1 MIMKTKFTL
10 FLLLAC
16 ASASAQNIVSVQMK
30 DGTVHNYSLDEF
42 SKISF
47 TDGEPTDFYEMYGQ
61 KDDQDVLVLT
71 FEDKDYKGSE
81 YTETYWTS
89 RIDSPQYGGPIL
101 YQGGE
106 SWFWDE
112 GNTGIMYDGIAAG
125 DAYWLGGYAVS
136 NYWGEDFNGK
146 SYDSQLEIATPKN
159 PGPGADGSDNF
170 LVLYG
175 YRDNINTTGFC
186 TAAPL
191 YVVDGED
198 EVEFEPQYVY
208 ATNTSYTLN
217 SLHNGDNFAPPA
229 TENSWFRLYAEGIK
243 ADGSK
248 EYTYVELCTGIDIVQ
263 DWVKFDLTPLG
274 KIKELNFFLMG
285 SDDLCGDY
293 GLNTPGYA
301 ALDNLA
307 IKK

>member
-1 MIMKTKFTL
+1 MKTKFTL

-16 ASASAQNIVSVQMK
+16 ASVNAQNIVSVQMK

-47 TDGEPTDFYEMYGQ
+47 TDGEPTDFEEMYGQ
-61 KDDQDVLVLT
+61 KDDAGVLVLT

-81 YTETYWTS
+81 DTETYWTS
-89 RIDSPQYGGPIL
+89 HIDDKQYGGSIL
-101 YQGGE
+101 YGDGD

-112 GNTGIMYDGIAAG
+112 GNTGIMYDGLAG
-125 DAYWLGGYAVS
+125 SYGFASGGYAVS

-146 SYDSQLEIATPKN
+146 GFDSQLEIATTKN

-170 LVLYG
+170 LVMYC
-175 YRDNINTTGFC
+175 YRDEKSTPGFC
-186 TAAPL
+186 NAAPL
-191 YVVDGED
+191 YVIEGTE

-208 ATNTSYTLN
+208 ATNTSYALN
-217 SLHNGDNFAPPA
+217 SLHNGDAFAAPA
-229 TENSWFRLYAEGIK
+229 TENSWFRLYAEGVK

-248 EYTYVELCTGIDIVQ
+248 EYTYVELCTGTDIKQ
-263 DWVKFDLTPLG
+263 EWVKFDLTPLG
-274 KIKELNFFLMG
+274 KIKELNFFMMG
-285 SDDLCGDY
+285 SEDLGGSY

-301 ALDNLA
+301 AVDNLA

>member
-1 MIMKTKFTL
+1 MKTKFTL

-16 ASASAQNIVSVQMK
+16 ASVNAQNIVSVQMK

-47 TDGEPTDFYEMYGQ
+47 TDGEPTDFEEMYGQ
-61 KDDQDVLVLT
+61 KDDAGVLVLT

-81 YTETYWTS
+81 DTETYWTS
-89 RIDSPQYGGPIL
+89 HIDDKQYGGSIL
-101 YQGGE
+101 YGDGD

-112 GNTGIMYDGIAAG
+112 GNTGIMYDGLAG
-125 DAYWLGGYAVS
+125 SYGFASGGYAVS

-146 SYDSQLEIATPKN
+146 GFDSQLEIATTKN

-170 LVLYG
+170 LIMYG
-175 YRDNINTTGFC
+175 YRSEMSTPGYC
-186 TAAPL
+186 TAGSL
-191 YVVDGED
+191 YVIDGEN

-208 ATNTSYTLN
+208 ATNTSYALN
-217 SLHNGDNFAPPA
+217 SLHNGDAFAAPA
-229 TENSWFRLYAEGIK
+229 TENSWFRLYAEGVK

-248 EYTYVELCTGIDIVQ
+248 EYTCVELCTGTDIKQ
-263 DWVKFDLTPLG
+263 EWVKFDLTPLG
-274 KIKELNFFLMG
+274 KIKELNFFMMG
-285 SDDLCGDY
+285 SEDLGGSY

-301 ALDNLA
+301 AIDNLA